1 LILILKRELDNDM
14 SISFTKSGSTIPSI
28 GLGTW
33 ELNGSDCS
41 RVVIEALEI
50 GYRHIDGAAM
60 YENESEVGSAIINS
74 GVRREDIFLATKI
87 NTTGWTPSNG
97 NGPFLKNTDIS
108 KSFEKS
114 LKDLQTDYV
123 DLLLIHWPRFET
135 NLGDMLEILYKLKD
149 AKKVKEVGVANFNSK
164 LLNECINLGFKDIFC
179 NQVEYHP
186 FLSQAKL
193 LEVMQDLDIIPV
205 AYCPICRGDV
215 ARHDVIID
223 LAEKYS
229 KTPAQITLRWI
240 YQQNSVSIP
249 KTANSYRLRENI
261 DIFDFEIENKDM
273 LKIYNLAR
281 NQRLVPNLEVN
292 ELEYPFD

>member
-1 LILILKRELDNDM
+1 M
-14 SISFTKSGSTIPSI
+14 SISFNKSGSTIPSI

-33 ELNGSDCS
+33 ELNWSDCS

-50 GYRHIDGAAM
+50 GYRNIDGAAM

-135 NLGDMLEILYKLKD
+135 NLVDMLEILYKLKD

-292 ELEYPFD
+292 ELEYHFD